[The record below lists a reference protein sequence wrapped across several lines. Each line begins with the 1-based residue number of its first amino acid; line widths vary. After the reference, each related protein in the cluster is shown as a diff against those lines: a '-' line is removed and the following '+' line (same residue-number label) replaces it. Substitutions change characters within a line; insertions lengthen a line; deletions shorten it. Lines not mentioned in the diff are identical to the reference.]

1 MAVINGTSLTL
12 YVSNNDSS
20 ADADTWL
27 PVALSKS
34 ASLNISA
41 DLPDA
46 SNKDSNGWSEVI
58 GGQKSWSI
66 DFEALV
72 DLSLTASNSGTDQ
85 TNMNILPLWTYFE
98 QRAKIKVAWG
108 KQDTYWYGFAF
119 IASLEQSAEAEQ
131 TVSFSGSLT
140 GSGSILYGTTGNGTV
155 PTYPGS

>member
-1 MAVINGTSLTL
+1 MPAINGTSLTL
-12 YVSNNDSS
+12 YIANNDAS

-27 PVALSKS
+27 PIALSKS

-46 SNKDSNGWSEVI
+46 SNKDSSGWSEVI

-72 DLSLTASNSGTDQ
+72 DLSLTASASGVDQ
-85 TNMNILPLWTYFE
+85 TNMNLLPLWTYFE
-98 QRAKIKVAWG
+98 QRARIKVAWG
-108 KQDTYWYGFAF
+108 KDTNYWYGFAF

-140 GSGSILYGTTGNGTV
+140 GSGSILYGTTGSGV